1 MGVNIQAEVYTH
13 VCICVYACITENSL
27 ASEKKGALLFATALM
42 DSMLSFK
49 KWVKKM
55 CCRVPIMCAISE
67 IKYTE
72 AEWLPCGVGRKWS
85 DAGQRL

>member
-1 MGVNIQAEVYTH
+1 MNIQAEVYTY

-27 ASEKKGALLFATALM
+27 ASEKKGALLFATSLM
-42 DSMLSFK
+42 DSMVSFK